1 MSSTR
6 EDLHEL
12 VDRLRE
18 EDTEDARRLLEL
30 LFQLRAGREGPEG
43 RDLQELLEQTDPAFE
58 GLAGFSERVR
68 AQSGR
73 PGRA

>member
-1 MSSTR
+1 MRSTR

-30 LFQLRAGREGPEG
+30 LFQLRAEGEDPDGEG
-43 RDLQELLEQTDPAFE
+43 FDELLEQTDPAFE
-58 GLAGFSERVR
+58 GLAGFSEAVR

-73 PGRA
+73 SGRA